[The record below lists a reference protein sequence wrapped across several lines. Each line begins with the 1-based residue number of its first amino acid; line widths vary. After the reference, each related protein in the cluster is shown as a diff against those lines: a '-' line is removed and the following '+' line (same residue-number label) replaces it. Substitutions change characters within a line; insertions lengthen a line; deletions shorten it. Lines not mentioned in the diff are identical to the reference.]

1 MARYLKRND
10 TRRRFLGLSGTV
22 FLSRLS
28 HAISG
33 FLPSATRIGNICAV
47 QMAIERMVGSHARAN
62 PFGALP
68 QRRNGTLPHLRIS
81 RQHSCRRLFTILFA
95 DGSELVPE
103 YVPGVSTSL
112 SGDCLNML
120 PGTLPGISAPVL
132 SMANV
137 PHRFALNDTN
147 DGYTA
152 PNWSW
157 EQWERQ
163 IDVLA
168 LHGIN
173 EVHVYIGADAVYQ
186 QTFRKF
192 DVSDQQ
198 LRQWFSIPAHQP
210 RGCCRRTRQV
220 GLVHRSRSTSST
232 RDFASWYTGRA
243 SEELK
248 EVRQVWQRVAQH

>member
-1 MARYLKRND
+1 MLYL
-10 TRRRFLGLSGTV
+10 
-22 FLSRLS
+22 
-28 HAISG
+28 G
-33 FLPSATRIGNICAV
+33 FLPPATRIGNISAV
-47 QMAIERMVGSHARAN
+47 QMAIERMVGSHAKQIHLVL
-62 PFGALP
+62 LP
-68 QRRNGTLPHLRIS
+68 SGETERYRIS
-81 RQHSCRRLFTILFA
+81 GSPGNILVE
-95 DGSELVPE
+95 GSSLSHLLMGVNWYLK
-103 YVPGVSTSL
+103 YVAGVSTSW

-120 PGTLPGISAPVL
+120 PGTLPGISAPL
-132 SMANV
+132 PSKANI

-163 IDVLA
+163 IDVVA

-173 EVHVYIGADAVYQ
+173 EVPVYIGADAVYQ

-192 DVSDQQ
+192 DVSDQP

-232 RDFASWYTGRA
+232 RDFASRYTGRA

-248 EVRQVWQRVAQH
+248 EVRQVWQRVAQD